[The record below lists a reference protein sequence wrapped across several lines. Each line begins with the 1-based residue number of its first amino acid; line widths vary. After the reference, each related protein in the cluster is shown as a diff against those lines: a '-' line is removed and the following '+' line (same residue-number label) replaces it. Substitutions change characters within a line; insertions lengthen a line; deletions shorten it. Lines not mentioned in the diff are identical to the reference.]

1 MPQSYGVRNP
11 ADSLW
16 AATTTFDFSPLN
28 DVSSYE
34 DERKKLYGIIP
45 EDWIP
50 DFYKEGYNN
59 SIEGMAYQM
68 ISGKQFFDIDPTKNP
83 EMINDIMATIS
94 SFITPTDILSMAT
107 GGGIAAKILGK
118 YGSKTMQI
126 AMKQTNLPKSVIKK
140 AVEAGTMD
148 AVSHATKAKLR
159 ATVGAGGFGFYS
171 GLQNAELQVLQDRDM
186 GHIKDLGD
194 ATQAFASG
202 FGKGA
207 VHGAAIG
214 AVTGGLGQLGRM
226 AGSKATTRLSERV
239 QSAAAIGGDKGI
251 EIAAFGTIPTIE
263 DALRG
268 EYRLPRAEEWIH
280 AAGVVGGLGVAR
292 GAIKVR
298 RDIKDRYSKEAMEAI
313 PEKDVLAAKKKGAGN
328 SMMKEIVLIQLIRY
342 G

>member
-11 ADSLW
+11 ADSLG

-83 EMINDIMATIS
+83 GMVNDIMATIS
-94 SFITPTDILSMAT
+94 SFITPTDLLSMAT
-107 GGGIAAKILGK
+107 GGGIAAKMLGK

-171 GLQNAELQVLQDRDM
+171 G
-186 GHIKDLGD
+186 
-194 ATQAFASG
+194 
-202 FGKGA
+202 
-207 VHGAAIG
+207 
-214 AVTGGLGQLGRM
+214 
-226 AGSKATTRLSERV
+226 
-239 QSAAAIGGDKGI
+239 
-251 EIAAFGTIPTIE
+251 
-263 DALRG
+263 
-268 EYRLPRAEEWIH
+268 
-280 AAGVVGGLGVAR
+280 
-292 GAIKVR
+292 
-298 RDIKDRYSKEAMEAI
+298 
-313 PEKDVLAAKKKGAGN
+313 
-328 SMMKEIVLIQLIRY
+328 
-342 G
+342 